1 MKPLFVDTRP
11 LDERARAELCL
22 TSDILMEN
30 AAAALEDSVMRFL
43 DVSCCCAESEK
54 HSGLRE
60 SHGCAE
66 SVLVLIVCGSGD
78 NGADGLVLARR
89 LKDKVSG
96 SVVIEPC
103 VLQFLPPKSE
113 GCKLQFERAKKIGV
127 NFIDE
132 IEAASDAAVIVD
144 CLFGSG
150 FHGTLDGKA
159 QKLIESL
166 NSLSGYRIAC
176 DVPSALGCAI
186 KGSGVPFAADET
198 VTMGAPKI
206 QLYLDGA
213 KDYAGKIY
221 TASLG
226 MSDAVFAGT
235 FKPDAFLLEK
245 ADLKL
250 PSRKK
255 MNVHKG
261 SFGHAAV
268 VCGTKPGASIIAASA
283 AMRFGAGLVTL
294 VNACAASSFNLPY
307 ELMLSDKVPENA
319 TALAI
324 GMGLGLQ
331 AEDSAPYLELL
342 KDGEVPAAIDA
353 DLFYCKSLPQILE
366 ARSKKCAQGNKGA
379 ATILTPH
386 PKEFAELLKNCGL
399 ADVSAADIQKE
410 RLGYAKMFCEAY
422 KNIVLILK
430 GSTPIISVFSEDSGF
445 EAFFNPHGSPVL
457 AKGGSGD
464 VLSGLVAALL
474 AQGWC
479 AKQAAVQASLAHA
492 LASNSAASKI
502 SSYAFTPSSLI
513 EEISLLEKQI

>member
-1 MKPLFVDTRP
+1 MKPLFIDTRP

-30 AAAALEDSVMRFL
+30 AAAALEEGVMRFL
-43 DVSCCCAESEK
+43 GVSCCCAESV
-54 HSGLRE
+54 R
-60 SHGCAE
+60 
-66 SVLVLIVCGSGD
+66 VMIVCGSGD

-89 LKDKVSG
+89 LKGKAIG
-96 SVVIEPC
+96 SALIEPC

-127 NFIDE
+127 NFIAD
-132 IEAASDAAVIVD
+132 IAEATGAAVIVD

-150 FHGTLDGKA
+150 FHGALDGKA

-166 NSLSGYRIAC
+166 NSMSSYKIAC
-176 DVPSALGCAI
+176 DVPSALDCAI

-198 VTMGAPKI
+198 VTMGAGKI

-213 KDYAGKIY
+213 KDYTGKIY

-226 MSDAVFAGT
+226 ISDAVFAGT

-250 PSRKK
+250 PSRKI

-294 VNACAASSFNLPY
+294 VNDSAASSFSLPY
-307 ELMLSDKVPENA
+307 ELMLSDKVPETA

-324 GMGLGLQ
+324 GMGLGREQ
-331 AEDSAPYLELL
+331 QNFAPYLELL
-342 KDGEVPAAIDA
+342 KDGEVPAVIDA
-353 DLFYCKSLPQILE
+353 DLFYCKRLPQILE

-399 ADVSAADIQKE
+399 ADVSAADIQKD
-410 RLGYAKMFCEAY
+410 RLDYAKLFCEAY
-422 KNIVLILK
+422 KNIVLVLK
-430 GSTPIISVFSEDSGF
+430 GATPIISVFSEDSGF

-464 VLSGLVAALL
+464 VLSGLSAALL

-479 AKQAAVQASLAHA
+479 ARQAAVQASLVHA
-492 LASNSAASKI
+492 LASARAEQKV
-502 SSYAFTPSSLI
+502 SSYAFTPSELI
-513 EEISLLEKQI
+513 EEISLLEKEF

>member
-96 SVVIEPC
+96 SVLIEPC
-103 VLQFLPPKSE
+103 VLQFLLPKSE

-150 FHGTLDGKA
+150 FHGTLDGKP
-159 QKLIESL
+159 QKLIEYL
-166 NSLSGYRIAC
+166 NSLSGYKIAC
-176 DVPSALGCAI
+176 DVPSALDCAI

-198 VTMGAPKI
+198 VTMGAPKV

-213 KDYAGKIY
+213 KDYTEKIY

-226 MSDAVFAGT
+226 MSDAVFEGA

-245 ADLKL
+245 SDLKL
-250 PSRKK
+250 PSRQKL
-255 MNVHKG
+255 NVHKG
-261 SFGHAAV
+261 SFGHAALI
-268 VCGTKPGASIIAASA
+268 CGEKPGASIMAASA

-294 VNACAASSFNLPY
+294 VNASAASSFSLPY
-307 ELMLSDKVPENA
+307 ELMLSDKVPETA

-342 KDGEVPAAIDA
+342 KDGEVPAVIDA

-366 ARSKKCAQGNKGA
+366 ARSASGA
-379 ATILTPH
+379 KTILTPH

-399 ADVSAADIQKE
+399 ADVSAADIQKD
-410 RLGYAKMFCEAY
+410 RLGYAKMLCCAY
-422 KNIVLILK
+422 KDIVLILK

-464 VLSGLVAALL
+464 VLSGLSAALL

>member
-11 LDERARAELCL
+11 LDGRARTELCL

-30 AAAALEDSVMRFL
+30 AAAALEESVMRFL
-43 DVSCCCAESEK
+43 GASCCCS
-54 HSGLRE
+54 
-60 SHGCAE
+60 E
-66 SVLVLIVCGSGD
+66 SVRVLIVCGSGD

-89 LKDKVSG
+89 LKGKAIG
-96 SVVIEPC
+96 SALIEPC

-132 IEAASDAAVIVD
+132 IEAASGAAVIVD

-166 NSLSGYRIAC
+166 NSLSGYKIAC
-176 DVPSALGCAI
+176 DVPSALDCAI
-186 KGSGVPFAADET
+186 KGGGVPFAADET
-198 VTMGAPKI
+198 VTMGAGKI

-213 KDYAGKIY
+213 KDYTGKIY

-226 MSDAVFAGT
+226 ISDAVFAGT

-283 AMRFGAGLVTL
+283 TMRFGAGLVTL
-294 VNACAASSFNLPY
+294 VNASAASSFSLPY
-307 ELMLSDKVPENA
+307 ELMLSDNVPETA

-324 GMGLGLQ
+324 GMGLGREQ
-331 AEDSAPYLELL
+331 QNFAPYAELL
-342 KDGEVPAAIDA
+342 KNGEVPAVIDA

-422 KNIVLILK
+422 KNIVLVLK
-430 GSTPIISVFSEDSGF
+430 GATPIISVFSEEAGF

-464 VLSGLVAALL
+464 VLSGLSAALL
-474 AQGWC
+474 AQGC
-479 AKQAAVQASLAHA
+479 SAKDAAIQASLAHA
-492 LASNSAASKI
+492 LASARAEQKV
-502 SSYAFTPSSLI
+502 SSYAFTPSELI
-513 EEISLLEKQI
+513 EEISLLEKEF

>member
-11 LDERARAELCL
+11 LDEHARTELCL

-30 AAAALEDSVMRFL
+30 AAASLEESVMRFL
-43 DVSCCCAESEK
+43 GVSCCCS
-54 HSGLRE
+54 
-60 SHGCAE
+60 E

-89 LKDKVSG
+89 LKGKVSG
-96 SVVIEPC
+96 SVLIEPC

-132 IEAASDAAVIVD
+132 IEAASGAAVIVD

-159 QKLIESL
+159 QKLIEYL
-166 NSLSGYRIAC
+166 NSLSGYKIAC
-176 DVPSALGCAI
+176 DVPSALDCAI
-186 KGSGVPFAADET
+186 KGSGVPFTADET
-198 VTMGAPKI
+198 VTMGAGKI

-213 KDYAGKIY
+213 KDYTGKIY

-226 MSDAVFAGT
+226 ISDAVFTGT

-261 SFGHAAV
+261 NFGHAAV

-294 VNACAASSFNLPY
+294 VNASAASSFSLPY

-319 TALAI
+319 TALTI
-324 GMGLGLQ
+324 GMGLGREQ
-331 AEDSAPYLELL
+331 QNFAPYAELL
-342 KDGEVPAAIDA
+342 TEKELPAVIDA

-399 ADVSAADIQKE
+399 ADVSAADIQKD

-422 KNIVLILK
+422 KNIVLVLK
-430 GSTPIISVFSEDSGF
+430 GATPIISVFSEDSGF
-445 EAFFNPHGSPVL
+445 EAFFNPHGNAML

>member
-11 LDERARAELCL
+11 LDERARTELCL

-30 AAAALEDSVMRFL
+30 AAAALEESVMRFL
-43 DVSCCCAESEK
+43 GASCCCAEFV
-54 HSGLRE
+54 R
-60 SHGCAE
+60 
-66 SVLVLIVCGSGD
+66 VLIVCGSGD

-89 LKDKVSG
+89 LKGKAIG
-96 SVVIEPC
+96 SALIEPC

-150 FHGTLDGKA
+150 FHGTLDGKT
-159 QKLIESL
+159 QKFIESL
-166 NSLSGYRIAC
+166 NSMSGYKIAC
-176 DVPSALGCAI
+176 DVPSALDCAI

-198 VTMGAPKI
+198 VTMGAGKI

-213 KDYAGKIY
+213 KDYTGKIY

-226 MSDAVFAGT
+226 ISDAVFAGT
-235 FKPDAFLLEK
+235 FKSDAFLLEK

-294 VNACAASSFNLPY
+294 VNGGAASSFSLPY
-307 ELMLSDKVPENA
+307 ELMLSDKVPETA

-342 KDGEVPAAIDA
+342 KNGEVPAVIDA
-353 DLFYCKSLPQILE
+353 DLFFCKSLPQILE
-366 ARSKKCAQGNKGA
+366 ARSKKSSKGNKGA
-379 ATILTPH
+379 AVILTPH
-386 PKEFAELLKNCGL
+386 PKEFGALLKNCGL
-399 ADVSAADIQKE
+399 ADVSAADIQKD
-410 RLGYAKMFCEAY
+410 RLGYAKLFCEAY
-422 KNIVLILK
+422 KNIVLVLK
-430 GSTPIISVFSEDSGF
+430 GATPIISVFSEDSGF

-464 VLSGLVAALL
+464 VLSGLSAALL

-492 LASNSAASKI
+492 LASARAEQKV
-502 SSYAFTPSSLI
+502 SSYAFTPSELI
-513 EEISLLEKQI
+513 EEISLLEKEF